1 MGNFEKMKKRA
12 IEKSLM
18 LEMNNLEPFPFEP
31 KREEVLDLVKTIE
44 LNGTDNT
51 FHLLKDDI
59 LKEVD
64 YNSNKLKD
72 FLIDNATE
80 FNIDEEDI
88 FELKNEDLS
97 NDEVKGF
104 FISKLS
110 KLDLKKDFKNKTEE
124 YIGFEMMGNKINIAF
139 SPHLK
144 EKMEEVKTDFFRDV
158 ATKDFVPLINEN
170 IDIFSCQIYGLRK
183 YKKQIKEDKDV

>member
-1 MGNFEKMKKRA
+1 MENFEKMKKRA

-88 FELKNEDLS
+88 LN
-97 NDEVKGF
+97 
-104 FISKLS
+104 
-110 KLDLKKDFKNKTEE
+110 
-124 YIGFEMMGNKINIAF
+124 
-139 SPHLK
+139 
-144 EKMEEVKTDFFRDV
+144 
-158 ATKDFVPLINEN
+158 
-170 IDIFSCQIYGLRK
+170 
-183 YKKQIKEDKDV
+183 

>member
-12 IEKSLM
+12 IEKSIM
-18 LEMNNLEPFPFEP
+18 LEVNNLEPLPLET
-31 KREEVLDLVKTIE
+31 KREELIDIVETVK
-44 LNGTDNT
+44 LNGADNT

-104 FISKLS
+104 FIGKLS

-144 EKMEEVKTDFFRDV
+144 EKMGEVNGR
-158 ATKDFVPLINEN
+158 
-170 IDIFSCQIYGLRK
+170 S
-183 YKKQIKEDKDV
+183 